1 MEGAIG
7 CFTINSLHL
16 MFTFFIL
23 TVFQCG
29 AAFGRH
35 FELNIMVRMA
45 SAHTKQQ
52 QQNEG
57 KTLLDDNNAANG
69 FANITVLC
77 YSISVYIYKCVC
89 ACLCI
94 CLRNRVRALFMRR
107 VLVLVLRWKKHCH
120 CPKFMHIIMSVVIIW
135 IVQSN
140 CWLLKLPGIYIYIS
154 LRSLKIEFH
163 RRSLCLFHNV
173 ICYLCCWSIVPRN
186 WLDLQMVLALEC
198 KLKHVYLV
206 LGHWNP
212 I

>member
-120 CPKFMHIIMSVVIIW
+120 CPKFMHIIMSVVII
-135 IVQSN
+135 
-140 CWLLKLPGIYIYIS
+140 
-154 LRSLKIEFH
+154 
-163 RRSLCLFHNV
+163 
-173 ICYLCCWSIVPRN
+173 
-186 WLDLQMVLALEC
+186 
-198 KLKHVYLV
+198 
-206 LGHWNP
+206 
-212 I
+212 